1 MRLISFLQTPAG
13 NGLRYGLSLAVLG
26 LLAAQVDWAK
36 FGGLRGIDW
45 SLALP
50 ATLLAGLAYPPQ
62 AWRWQVLLAAQDLR
76 PPARTLHAVFWIAQ
90 FFNSFLPG
98 GIAGDA
104 VRLGHVWHA
113 HPDRRAAAAASLIM
127 DRLLGL
133 GALFAIAA
141 LALGLHLALNDGGAE
156 LQTLL
161 AASLAALG
169 LLLAAGWITTR
180 TAWWRP
186 LCARL
191 LGPERTA
198 ALHEAMQSLGRR
210 HGVLVAATCL
220 SFAVWLL
227 DFVALWLLAC
237 SVGLA
242 VGPFAICV
250 AGASAYVAATLPISI
265 GGHGVREGA
274 LVAALVL
281 LGFGNRDGALALL
294 ALAFWAVSVGWSL
307 VGGVVWLLS
316 LRGGRPLSPATPAA

>member
-1 MRLISFLQTPAG
+1 VRPIQFLQSPAG
-13 NGLRYGLSLAVLG
+13 TVLRYGLSLAVLG
-26 LLAAQVDWAK
+26 VLVAQVEWAK

-45 SLALP
+45 SFALP
-50 ATLLAGLAYPPQ
+50 AALVAGLAYPPQ
-62 AWRWQVLLAAQDLR
+62 AWRWQALLAAQELR
-76 PPARTLHAVFWIAQ
+76 PPARTLHVVFWIAQ

-104 VRLGHVWHA
+104 VRLGHVWRT
-113 HPDRRAAAAASLIM
+113 HPDRRAAAAACLIM

-141 LALGLHLALNDGGAE
+141 LALGLHLTLHEGGTE
-156 LQTLL
+156 LKTLL
-161 AASLAALG
+161 ATALAGLG
-169 LLLAAGWITTR
+169 LLTAGGWITTR

-186 LCARL
+186 FGARV
-191 LGPERTA
+191 LGAERTA
-198 ALHEAMQSLGRR
+198 ALHEAMLSLGRR

-220 SFAVWLL
+220 SLAVWLL
-227 DFVALWLLAC
+227 DFAALWLLARG
-237 SVGLA
+237 VGLE

-274 LVAALVL
+274 LVATLVL
-281 LGFGNRDGALALL
+281 LGFGGLDGELALL

-307 VGGVVWLLS
+307 VGGVVWLFS
-316 LRGGRPLSPATPAA
+316 LRAQRTLPPA

>member
-1 MRLISFLQTPAG
+1 VRPIQFLQSPAG
-13 NGLRYGLSLAVLG
+13 TVLRYGLSLAVLG
-26 LLAAQVDWAK
+26 VLVAQVEWEK

-50 ATLLAGLAYPPQ
+50 AVFLAGLAYPPQ
-62 AWRWQVLLAAQDLR
+62 AWRWQTLLAAQDLR
-76 PPARTLHAVFWIAQ
+76 PAPRTLHTVFWIAQ

-104 VRLGHVWHA
+104 VRLGHVWRA

-169 LLLAAGWITTR
+169 LLLAAGWIATR

-186 LCARL
+186 LCARV
-191 LGPERTA
+191 LGAERTA

-227 DFVALWLLAC
+227 DFVSLWLLAR

-274 LVAALVL
+274 LVATLVL
-281 LGFGNRDGALALL
+281 LGFGDRDGALALL

-316 LRGGRPLSPATPAA
+316 LRSGRPVSPGTPAA

>member
-1 MRLISFLQTPAG
+1 VRLLSFLQTPAG
-13 NGLRYGLSLAVLG
+13 TVLRYGLSLAVLG
-26 LLAAQVDWAK
+26 VLVAQVDWTK
-36 FGGLRGIDW
+36 LDGLRGIDW

-50 ATLLAGLAYPPQ
+50 AAVLAGLAYPLQ
-62 AWRWQVLLAAQDLR
+62 AWRWLALLAAQDLR

-104 VRLGHVWHA
+104 VRLGHLWRA
-113 HPDRRAAAAASLIM
+113 HPDRRSAAAASLIM

-133 GALFAIAA
+133 GALFALAA
-141 LALGLHLALNDGGAE
+141 FALGLHVALNDGGAE

-169 LLLAAGWITTR
+169 LLLATGWIFTR
-180 TAWWRP
+180 TAWWRQP
-186 LCARL
+186 CVRL
-191 LGPERTA
+191 LGPERTD
-198 ALHEAMQSLGRR
+198 ALLEAMQSLGRR

-227 DFVALWLLAC
+227 DFAALWLLAR
-237 SVGLA
+237 SVGLL

-274 LVAALVL
+274 LVATLVL
-281 LGFGNRDGALALL
+281 LGLDDRDGALALL

-307 VGGVVWLLS
+307 VGGVIWLIS
-316 LRGGRPLSPATPAA
+316 LRTGRALPPAAPAA